1 MEDGEEARISYR
13 NDIVLNSFSIGRLSI
28 EHLSIEHLSTE
39 RLFTERLSTER
50 LSIKISFSSIKTVYR
65 RAVYLKHPSVVS

>member
-39 RLFTERLSTER
+39 RLFTERLS
-50 LSIKISFSSIKTVYR
+50 IKISFSSIKTVYR

>member
-13 NDIVLNSFSIGRLSI
+13 NDIVPESFSI
-28 EHLSIEHLSTE
+28 EH
-39 RLFTERLSTER
+39 F
-50 LSIKISFSSIKTVYR
+50 SIKISFSSIKTVYR

>member
-28 EHLSIEHLSTE
+28 EHLSIERLSIEHLSIK
-39 RLFTERLSTER
+39 RLSIEH
-50 LSIKISFSSIKTVYR
+50 LSIKISSF
-65 RAVYLKHPSVVS
+65 L